1 MKGLLF
7 RKQPRNGRRLS
18 AFRNRESVSN
28 FVVILPNVSEKDVK
42 GLLFRQRA
50 ALTFRNWQSI
60 LNFDVS
66 LPNVSEK
73 DVKGLLFRKQPRT
86 GGGFQ
91 LLGIGKAVQTLMLAF
106 RTQVKDVRGLLS
118 RQ

>member
-1 MKGLLF
+1 M
-7 RKQPRNGRRLS
+7 
-18 AFRNRESVSN
+18 
-28 FVVILPNVSEKDVK
+28 VILPNVSEKDVK

-50 ALTFRNWQSI
+50 ALTLRNWQSI

-106 RTQVKDVRGLLS
+106 RTQVKDVRRLLS
-118 RQ
+118 RQRAALSFRNW